1 MKEQMMNNNTNVNND
16 YNESKIGEIKQILD
30 SVQNNLQQALL
41 LSLEEINKNYST
53 EKEVFALWGD
63 YVKKLSDYFMVE
75 VEKSGNQ
82 QLGKNVIKQIMFKR
96 F

>member
-1 MKEQMMNNNTNVNND
+1 MMDKNTNVNN
-16 YNESKIGEIKQILD
+16 NHHESKMGEIKQILD

-53 EKEVFALWGD
+53 EKEVFAFWGD
-63 YVKKLSDYFMVE
+63 YVKNLSDYFMIE

-82 QLGKNVIKQIMFKR
+82 QIGKNVIKQIMFKR